1 MTVYFSSAEQ
11 YGKDNTIFCQLSHSF
26 RIPSTIKAG
35 LQIFKALEDQTV
47 LSFSLYIYMK
57 L

>member
-11 YGKDNTIFCQLSHSF
+11 YGKDNTIFCLLSHSF

-47 LSFSLYIYMK
+47 LSFSLYIYME